1 MKDYL
6 FSANTPQ
13 TFWQVQEDLPPA
25 LWQTA
30 IQAALP
36 ELGLAA
42 KDIDTAIQLSLGEGQ
57 FGPDHWHLGFAK
69 RIYYLLKPLLPR
81 PITRI
86 MRKIYSDSGQANFP
100 LGWPVEE
107 RYAAFLWACLRQLLI
122 LNHSGTLKMV
132 SLWPESHQAAFIL
145 THDIET
151 SIGQKF
157 ALRVAELEV
166 KHGFRSSFNFVP
178 QRYKLDQG
186 VIAELRNRG
195 FEIGVHGLKHD
206 GKLFLSQEKFN
217 QRAEKINH
225 HLHSLKATGFRT
237 PLTHRNPLWMQ
248 KLEIEYDLSFFDTDP
263 YEPIPGGT
271 MSLWPFQ
278 MGHFMELPYTLPQDY
293 TLVNILKATTPA
305 VWLDKVDF
313 LKKYHAMALLN
324 THPDY
329 LRQPANWAV
338 YESFLEEMA
347 GRSGFWHTLPRQA
360 AAWWRKRQTSP
371 AGLPQSRACL
381 ENDQIIIEPYRSEES

>member
-1 MKDYL
+1 
-6 FSANTPQ
+6 
-13 TFWQVQEDLPPA
+13 
-25 LWQTA
+25 
-30 IQAALP
+30 
-36 ELGLAA
+36 
-42 KDIDTAIQLSLGEGQ
+42 
-57 FGPDHWHLGFAK
+57 
-69 RIYYLLKPLLPR
+69 
-81 PITRI
+81 
-86 MRKIYSDSGQANFP
+86 
-100 LGWPVEE
+100 
-107 RYAAFLWACLRQLLI
+107 
-122 LNHSGTLKMV
+122 
-132 SLWPESHQAAFIL
+132 
-145 THDIET
+145 
-151 SIGQKF
+151 
-157 ALRVAELEV
+157 
-166 KHGFRSSFNFVP
+166 
-178 QRYKLDQG
+178 

>member
-1 MKDYL
+1 MTNNL

-13 TFWQVQEDLPPA
+13 AFWQVQKDLPPT

-36 ELGLAA
+36 ELGLDA

-57 FGPDHWHLGFAK
+57 FGPGHWQLGFTK

-86 MRKIYSDSGQANFP
+86 MRKVYSGSAKASFP
-100 LGWPVEE
+100 LGWPIEA
-107 RYAAFLWACLRQLLI
+107 RYAAFLWECLRQILLLSNSAFLPI
-122 LNHSGTLKMV
+122 V
-132 SLWPESHQAAFIL
+132 SLWPESHQTAFIL

-151 SIGQKF
+151 AVGQNF
-157 ALRVAELEV
+157 ALRVAEIEE
-166 KHGFRSSFNFVP
+166 KYGFRSSFNFVP
-178 QRYKLDQG
+178 ERYPLNDK

-206 GKLFLSQEKFN
+206 GKLFHSQKKFN
-217 QRAEKINH
+217 QRANQINRH
-225 HLHSLKATGFRT
+225 MQTLKANGFRA
-237 PLTHRNPLWMQ
+237 PLTHRNPQWMQ
-248 KLEIEYDLSFFDTDP
+248 ELSVTYDLSFFDTDP

-278 MGHFMELPYTLPQDY
+278 MGNFIELPYTLPQDY

-305 VWLDKVDF
+305 VWLNKVDF
-313 LKKYHAMALLN
+313 LKKYHGMALLN

-329 LRQPANWAV
+329 LRQPDNWAV
-338 YESFLEEMA
+338 YETFLKEMA
-347 GRSGFWHTLPRQA
+347 GRNGFWHALPHQV
-360 AAWWRKRQTSP
+360 AAWWLERQTSL
-371 AGLPQSRACL
+371 ASLPRSRAYL
-381 ENDQIIIEPYRSEES
+381 QNDLLMIEPVRSEEK